1 MKEEMAKQM
10 AETIMKIF
18 YDIDI
23 NDFGQEF
30 RMFRR
35 SFELPDELISEFFTD
50 AEYKSIIEA
59 KRAKD
64 LDKELL
70 KRIKIFLNNY
80 NPILEQYPECF
91 ESGLIVKIIN
101 EIHEV
106 LNIEPITLEK
116 KESCKTDLDKI
127 DLNKPAIYIDDD
139 NHVDVSEKYV
149 VNWSPWPFDADTYAF
164 GCNIVM
170 EMIINEQ
177 LTGKSYIQVMSTE
190 LGVNAFDY
198 NQELDSDIDFDL
210 VSINT
215 PELEKVKD
223 YYMSRISIKDLS
235 RYDNIICVIEDDPN
249 YSGSGKEYKTNTI
262 LITSKDKSYI
272 INIAFSR
279 EKSYLSPEEE
289 SEIVKK
295 ITKRQFIS

>member
-10 AETIMKIF
+10 AETIMKMF

-101 EIHEV
+101 EIHEI
-106 LNIEPITLEK
+106 LNMELITLEQ
-116 KESCKTDLDKI
+116 KESYKTDLDKI
-127 DLNKPAIYIDDD
+127 DLNKSAIYIDDD

-149 VNWSPWPFDADTYAF
+149 VNWSPWPEDADTYSL
-164 GCNIVM
+164 G
-170 EMIINEQ
+170 EQ
-177 LTGKSYIQVMSTE
+177 VITELIYSDQIKGKSYIQVMSTE

-198 NQELDSDIDFDL
+198 NQELESDIDFDL

>member
-10 AETIMKIF
+10 AETIMKMF

-59 KRAKD
+59 KRARN

-80 NPILEQYPECF
+80 YPILEQYPECF

-116 KESCKTDLDKI
+116 KKSYKTDLDKI
-127 DLNKPAIYIDDD
+127 DLNKSAIYIDDD

-149 VNWSPWPFDADTYAF
+149 VNWSPWPEDADTYSL
-164 GCNIVM
+164 G
-170 EMIINEQ
+170 EQ
-177 LTGKSYIQVMSTE
+177 VITELIYSDQIKGKSYIQVMSTE

-198 NQELDSDIDFDL
+198 NQELESDIDFDL

-289 SEIVKK
+289 SEMVKK

>member
-1 MKEEMAKQM
+1 MKAKEE
-10 AETIMKIF
+10 TKIK
-18 YDIDI
+18 D
-23 NDFGQEF
+23 NTFGEEF
-30 RMFRR
+30 EVFIKYF
-35 SFELPDELISEFFTD
+35 SFNSKISNYFDNKTLKKIKE
-50 AEYKSIIEA
+50 S
-59 KRAKD
+59 KRASDLDVKTLALLEIFLVPYVITIHIWPEPWQACFILKVVNEVLVAQNLEPFE
-64 LDKELL
+64 LDKE
-70 KRIKIFLNNY
+70 
-80 NPILEQYPECF
+80 
-91 ESGLIVKIIN
+91 
-101 EIHEV
+101 
-106 LNIEPITLEK
+106 EPYQM
-116 KESCKTDLDKI
+116 DLDSI
-127 DLNKPAIYIDDD
+127 DLDKPAIYIDDD

-149 VNWSPWPFDADTYAF
+149 VNWSPWPEDADTYSL
-164 GCNIVM
+164 G
-170 EMIINEQ
+170 EQ
-177 LTGKSYIQVMSTE
+177 VITELIYSDQIKGKSYIQVMSTE

-198 NQELDSDIDFDL
+198 NQELESDIDFDL

-289 SEIVKK
+289 REIVKK